1 MENNPEYIE
10 DLRIIKKVMEESSR
24 FLSLSGLS
32 GIFAGLTA
40 LAGVAVAVFAFME
53 GNFILSDEMFSG
65 KSLSGISQIKVG
77 LTLLAGTVLI
87 LSIALS
93 LWFSWRNSVKKSQR
107 MWTPV
112 SRKLLTNLIVPLV
125 AGGMIIVIFLIHNE
139 WQYILPSML
148 IFYGLSLVSA
158 TKFTYNDIFYLGLIE
173 ILSGLA
179 AAALPSYGII
189 FWSFGFG
196 LLHIVYGLLLY
207 RKYER

>member
-1 MENNPEYIE
+1 MENKPEYIE

-40 LAGVAVAVFAFME
+40 LAGAAVAIFAFFD
-53 GNFILSDEMFSG
+53 GDLILSDEMFSS
-65 KSLSGISQIKVG
+65 KSLPEITRIQVG
-77 LTLLAGTVLI
+77 LTLLAGIVLVI
-87 LSIALS
+87 SIALS
-93 LWFSWRNSVKKSQR
+93 IWFSWRKSVKKSQR

-112 SRKLLTNLIVPLV
+112 SRKFLTNLIVPLF

-189 FWSFGFG
+189 FWAFGFG

>member
-1 MENNPEYIE
+1 MENKPEYIE

-40 LAGVAVAVFAFME
+40 LAGAAVAIFAFLD
-53 GNFILSDEMFSG
+53 GDLILSDEMFSS
-65 KSLSGISQIKVG
+65 KSLPEITRIQVG
-77 LTLLAGTVLI
+77 LTLLAGIVLVI
-87 LSIALS
+87 SIALS
-93 LWFSWRNSVKKSQR
+93 IWFSWRKSVKKSQR

-112 SRKLLTNLIVPLV
+112 SRKLLTNLIVPLF
-125 AGGMIIVIFLIHNE
+125 AGGMIIVIFFIHNE
-139 WQYILPSML
+139 WQYIMPSML

-173 ILSGLA
+173 VISGLA

-189 FWSFGFG
+189 FWAFGFG

>member
-40 LAGVAVAVFAFME
+40 LAGAAVAVFVFLD
-53 GNFILSDEMFSG
+53 GDFILSDEMFSS
-65 KSLSGISQIKVG
+65 KSLSEITQIKVG

-139 WQYILPSML
+139 WQYIMPSML

-179 AAALPSYGII
+179 AAALPFYGII

>member
-1 MENNPEYIE
+1 METNTEYLE

-32 GIFAGLTA
+32 GVFAGLIA
-40 LAGVAVAVFAFME
+40 LAGAALSVFLFLDGAV
-53 GNFILSDEMFSG
+53 ILTDDMFSA
-65 KSLSGISQIKVG
+65 KSAQEISSIKVS
-77 LTLLAGTVLI
+77 LTLLAGIVLV
-87 LSIALS
+87 LSIAVS
-93 LWFSWRNSVKKSQR
+93 LWFSRKNAVKKSQR

-112 SRKLLTNLIVPLV
+112 SRKLLTNMIVPLIT
-125 AGGMIIVIFLIHNE
+125 GGILIVILLLHNE

-173 ILSGLA
+173 VFSGLA
-179 AAALPSYGII
+179 AAALPAYGII
-189 FWSFGFG
+189 LWAFGFG

>member
-1 MENNPEYIE
+1 MENKPEYIE

-40 LAGVAVAVFAFME
+40 LAGAAGAVFAFLD
-53 GNFILSDEMFSG
+53 GDLILSDEMFSS
-65 KSLSGISQIKVG
+65 KSLSEINRIKVG
-77 LTLLAGTVLI
+77 LMLLAGIVLVI
-87 LSIALS
+87 SIALS
-93 LWFSWRNSVKKSQR
+93 LWFSWKKSVKKSQR
-107 MWTPV
+107 LWTPV
-112 SRKLLTNLIVPLV
+112 SRKLLTNLIVPLF
-125 AGGMIIVIFLIHNE
+125 AGGVFIVIFLIHNE

-179 AAALPSYGII
+179 AAALPSFGII
-189 FWSFGFG
+189 FWSFRVG
-196 LLHIVYGLLLY
+196 LLHMVYGLLLY
-207 RKYER
+207 GKYER

>member
-40 LAGVAVAVFAFME
+40 LAGVAVAVFAFLD
-53 GNFILSDEMFSG
+53 GDFILSDEMFSG
-65 KSLSGISQIKVG
+65 KSLSEINQIKVG

-125 AGGMIIVIFLIHNE
+125 AGGIIIVIFLIHKD

>member
-1 MENNPEYIE
+1 MENKPEYIE

-40 LAGVAVAVFAFME
+40 LAGAAVAVFAFMD
-53 GNFILSDEMFSG
+53 GNFFLSDGMFRSKNIQEINQMKLG
-65 KSLSGISQIKVG
+65 
-77 LTLLAGTVLI
+77 LAGLATIVLVI
-87 LSIALS
+87 SITLSI
-93 LWFSWRNSVKKSQR
+93 WFSWRNSVKRGQR

-125 AGGMIIVIFLIHNE
+125 TGAIIIMILLFHND

-148 IFYGLSLVSA
+148 IFYGLSLVGA

-173 ILSGLA
+173 IFSGLA

-189 FWSFGFG
+189 FWAFGFG

>member
-1 MENNPEYIE
+1 MENKPEYLE

-32 GIFAGLTA
+32 GIFAGLIA
-40 LAGVAVAVFAFME
+40 LAVAVVSVVIFLVGA
-53 GNFILSDEMFSG
+53 FILTDGMFG
-65 KSLSGISQIKVG
+65 VKSVQELSRIKVG
-77 LTLLAGTVLI
+77 LTLLSGIVLV
-87 LSIALS
+87 LSIAVSIWLS
-93 LWFSWRNSVKKSQR
+93 IRNAVKKSQS

-112 SRKLLTNLIVPLV
+112 SRKLLMNLTVPLV
-125 AGGMIIVIFLIHNE
+125 TGGILIMIFLLHDE

-173 ILSGLA
+173 VFTGLT
-179 AAALPSYGII
+179 AAALPAYGII

>member
-1 MENNPEYIE
+1 MENKPEYIE

-40 LAGVAVAVFAFME
+40 LAGAAVAVFAFLD
-53 GNFILSDEMFSG
+53 GDLILSDEMFSS
-65 KSLSGISQIKVG
+65 KSLPEINRIKVG
-77 LTLLAGTVLI
+77 LMLLAGIVLVI
-87 LSIALS
+87 SIALS
-93 LWFSWRNSVKKSQR
+93 LWFSWKKSVKKSQR
-107 MWTPV
+107 LWTPV
-112 SRKLLTNLIVPLV
+112 SRKLLTNLIVPLF
-125 AGGMIIVIFLIHNE
+125 AGGVFIVIFLIHNE

-179 AAALPSYGII
+179 AAALPSFGII

-207 RKYER
+207 GKYER

>member
-1 MENNPEYIE
+1 MENKPEYIE

-40 LAGVAVAVFAFME
+40 LAGAAVAIFAFLD
-53 GNFILSDEMFSG
+53 GDLILSDEMFSS
-65 KSLSGISQIKVG
+65 KSLPEITRIQVG
-77 LTLLAGTVLI
+77 LTLLAGIVLVI
-87 LSIALS
+87 SIALS
-93 LWFSWRNSVKKSQR
+93 IWFSWRKSVKKSQR

-189 FWSFGFG
+189 FWAFGFG